1 MTHTNRDAQIESF
14 IRRLNG
20 DASAAQRLHQDPLSA
35 VRSAGFGAG
44 FDTESP
50 VSMYMATIPE
60 CLDPPET
67 NHYRNK

>member
-1 MTHTNRDAQIESF
+1 MTHSNRDAQIENF

-20 DASAAQRLHQDPLSA
+20 DASAAQRLHQDPIAA
-35 VRSAGFGAG
+35 VRAAG
-44 FDTESP
+44 FDGLETESP

>member
-1 MTHTNRDAQIESF
+1 MTHSNRDAQIQNF

-20 DASAAQRLHQDPLSA
+20 DASVAHQFQLDPLAA
-35 VRSAGFGAG
+35 VRAAG
-44 FDTESP
+44 FDTDSDLP
-50 VSMYMATIPE
+50 VSMYMATVPD